1 MDNSNSDLLGLD
13 IVVSESHEEIL
24 ELVRGV
30 VDQAGAEVLVID
42 DPDSHKS
49 VTDQV
54 ETDHQI
60 CRSHVKRNAD
70 ALTDQLGEHLIGR
83 STLGQQREA
92 VPEGA
97 ESSSQVMRGFRSV

>member
-24 ELVRGV
+24 ELGRGV

-70 ALTDQLGEHLIGR
+70 LVIIHKSCSGLGMD
-83 STLGQQREA
+83 
-92 VPEGA
+92 GA
-97 ESSSQVMRGFRSV
+97 ERR